1 MNGSCI
7 QSQKKKKIKKM
18 SCSTKGGFQRW
29 IGVGGRMDVFSQ
41 FLA

>member
-1 MNGSCI
+1 MDLVFNLKR
-7 QSQKKKKIKKM
+7 KKNEKKM

-29 IGVGGRMDVFSQ
+29 IGVGGRTDVFSQ